1 MLQQIMI
8 IKNTIKQIQH
18 VCFAAVFAVTVVACG
33 ATNPPTVSQGHIK
46 SSPDQAADNESIPQP
61 VTQVPALP
69 RPGKRKKLETYTV
82 VVNQVPIRELL
93 FSMARD
99 ADLNLDIDNDI
110 SGKITMNAIDQTLPK
125 ILERIESQA
134 AITYFLEDGTLKVRA
149 DKPYLH
155 VYNIDYLNISRTS
168 GGNVS
173 ISTEIGATSSG
184 INNASGGSS
193 SGDNKANS
201 NIENKSVNEFWG
213 TITKNIDDIIG
224 QEIEPGLGLKSEGSS
239 NIIVNRESGIIA
251 VRATREKH
259 KLVTKFIDQVVGSA
273 QRQVLIEATI
283 AEVQLSDK
291 YQAGIDWSLVSE
303 TATVGGAEMLTK
315 GGIQDVIGGSLGSS
329 PFFQLATSGTI
340 NGNPLNITLKAL
352 ETFGDVKVLS
362 SPKVMTLN
370 NQTAILKVVDNE
382 VYFNIDVI
390 VIPGNTNTNTTTAFD
405 TTVNTVP
412 VGIVMAVTPYIDEGD
427 TVTLNIRPTI
437 SRIISFVDDP
447 NPALAA
453 EGVVSQIPVIQ
464 VREIETML
472 KVDDS
477 ETAVIGG
484 LMQDQINK
492 ENRGVPILSS
502 IPLLGALFSYTEEK
516 YVKSE
521 LVIFIRPVVIETASL
536 DGDLDDYKKYLLED
550 LQQATSNKLSGTI
563 YHASPEG
570 VSIRDDTNN
579 KLSDQ

>member
-1 MLQQIMI
+1 MI
-8 IKNTIKQIQH
+8 IINIKNRISKAFI
-18 VCFAAVFAVTVVACG
+18 ASAVATSIVACG
-33 ATNPPTVSQGHIK
+33 ATNPPTISEGHIK
-46 SSPDQAADNESIPQP
+46 STSESEAAEKASIPQP

-69 RPGKRKKLETYTV
+69 RPGKREKLETYTV

-99 ADLNLDIDNDI
+99 ADLNLDIDSDI

-125 ILERIESQA
+125 ILDRIESQA
-134 AITYFLEDGTLKVRA
+134 DVTYFLEGDTLKVRA

-155 VYNIDYLNISRTS
+155 VYHVDYLNISRES
-168 GGNVS
+168 GGKVS
-173 ISTEIGATSSG
+173 VSTEIGATSSG
-184 INNASGGSS
+184 INSTGGGSGGGGSS
-193 SGDNKANS
+193 NSENKANS
-201 NIENKSVNEFWG
+201 DIENESINEFWT
-213 TITKNIDDIIG
+213 TITLNIGGILG
-224 QEIEPGLGLKSEGSS
+224 QEINASS
-239 NIIVNRESGIIA
+239 GARLVTGNNIIVNRESGIIA
-251 VRATREKH
+251 VRATSKQH
-259 KLVTKFIDQVVGSA
+259 KSIKGFIDQVVGSA

-283 AEVQLSDK
+283 AEVQLSDS
-291 YQAGIDWSLVSE
+291 YQAGIDWSVVSE
-303 TATVGGAEMLTK
+303 TSGGVVTK
-315 GGIQDVIGGSLGSS
+315 GGVQDVIGGNLGSS

-382 VYFNIDVI
+382 VYFNIDVN
-390 VIPGNTNTNTTTAFD
+390 VVPGSVTSNALTTVD

-412 VGIVMAVTPYIDEGD
+412 VGIVMAVTPFIDEGD
-427 TVTLNIRPTI
+427 AVTLNIRPTI
-437 SRIISFVDDP
+437 SRIIDFVDDP
-447 NPALAA
+447 NPLLA
-453 EGVVSQIPVIQ
+453 EQGVVSQIPVIQ

-502 IPLLGALFSYTEEK
+502 IPLLGALFSYTEEN

-521 LVIFIRPVVIETASL
+521 LVIFIRPVIVEDASL
-536 DGDLDDYKKYLLED
+536 DGDLSEYKKYLLED
-550 LQQATSNKLSGTI
+550 IRQETSDKL
-563 YHASPEG
+563 AE
-570 VSIRDDTNN
+570 
-579 KLSDQ
+579 Q

>member
-1 MLQQIMI
+1 MI
-8 IKNTIKQIQH
+8 IINIKNRISKAFI
-18 VCFAAVFAVTVVACG
+18 ASAVATSIVACG
-33 ATNPPTVSQGHIK
+33 ATNPPTISEGHIK
-46 SSPDQAADNESIPQP
+46 STSESEAAEKASIPQP

-69 RPGKRKKLETYTV
+69 RPGKREKLETYTV

-99 ADLNLDIDNDI
+99 ADLNLDIDSDI

-125 ILERIESQA
+125 ILDRIESQA
-134 AITYFLEDGTLKVRA
+134 DVTYFLEGDTLKVRA

-155 VYNIDYLNISRTS
+155 VYHVDYLNISRES
-168 GGNVS
+168 GGKVS
-173 ISTEIGATSSG
+173 VSTEIGATSSG
-184 INNASGGSS
+184 INSTGGDSGGGGSS
-193 SGDNKANS
+193 NSENKANS
-201 NIENKSVNEFWG
+201 DIENESINEFWT
-213 TITKNIDDIIG
+213 TITLNIGGILG
-224 QEIEPGLGLKSEGSS
+224 QEINASSGSRLVTGN

-251 VRATREKH
+251 VRATSKQH
-259 KLVTKFIDQVVGSA
+259 KSIKGFIDQVVGSA

-283 AEVQLSDK
+283 AEVQLSDS
-291 YQAGIDWSLVSE
+291 YQAGIDWSVVSE
-303 TATVGGAEMLTK
+303 TSGGVVTK
-315 GGIQDVIGGSLGSS
+315 GGVQDVIGGNLGSS

-382 VYFNIDVI
+382 VYFNIDVN
-390 VIPGNTNTNTTTAFD
+390 VVPGSVTSNALTTVD

-412 VGIVMAVTPYIDEGD
+412 VGIVMAVTPFIDEGD
-427 TVTLNIRPTI
+427 AVTLNIRPTI
-437 SRIISFVDDP
+437 SRIIDFVDDP
-447 NPALAA
+447 NPLLA
-453 EGVVSQIPVIQ
+453 EQGVVSQIPVIQ

-502 IPLLGALFSYTEEK
+502 IPLLGALFSYTEEN

-521 LVIFIRPVVIETASL
+521 LVIFIRPVIVEDASL
-536 DGDLDDYKKYLLED
+536 DGDLSEYKKYLLED
-550 LQQATSNKLSGTI
+550 IRQETSDKL
-563 YHASPEG
+563 AE
-570 VSIRDDTNN
+570 
-579 KLSDQ
+579 Q